1 MSTNATKDI
10 QTEANRHYASQF
22 DSEMRDL
29 VSLAMSDLE
38 DEDGNCIDSMLF
50 EGESIGRDQAIQR
63 LEEMPLSF
71 EKVITNHRRETI
83 EYEILLGTGGPADR
97 VYVITDFSG
106 AIESAEYQFQDWFQ
120 PWTTAEGQDSE
131 LVERF
136 AAIVTVVEEG

>member
-1 MSTNATKDI
+1 MSATKDI

-22 DSEMRDL
+22 DSEMRKLIDRWI
-29 VSLAMSDLE
+29 
-38 DEDGNCIDSMLF
+38 EDGDDEALR
-50 EGESIGRDQAIQR
+50 E

-136 AAIVTVVEEG
+136 AAIVGFYEEG

>member
-1 MSTNATKDI
+1 MSATKDI

-22 DSEMRDL
+22 DGRMRYLISAAENYEAPDH
-29 VSLAMSDLE
+29 
-38 DEDGNCIDSMLF
+38 DE
-50 EGESIGRDQAIQR
+50 A
-63 LEEMPLSF
+63 LEELQELPLAF

-97 VYVITDFSG
+97 VYVITDFNG

-136 AAIVTVVEEG
+136 AAIVGFYEEG

>member
-1 MSTNATKDI
+1 MSTYNSEPVCKVCGAVATLPVYGPDMCQACSDAAWARI
-10 QTEANRHYASQF
+10 EARAK
-22 DSEMRDL
+22 
-29 VSLAMSDLE
+29 
-38 DEDGNCIDSMLF
+38 
-50 EGESIGRDQAIQR
+50 

-106 AIESAEYQFQDWFQ
+106 AIESAKYQFQDWFQ

-136 AAIVTVVEEG
+136 AAIVGFYEEG